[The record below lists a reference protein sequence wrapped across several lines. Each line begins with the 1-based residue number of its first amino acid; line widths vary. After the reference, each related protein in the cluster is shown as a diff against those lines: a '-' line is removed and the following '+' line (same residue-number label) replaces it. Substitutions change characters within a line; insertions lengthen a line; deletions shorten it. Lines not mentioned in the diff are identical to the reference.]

1 MPDRGRPGDDKWEV
15 TACRQ
20 GFEGHTIER
29 PRWKEEIDVNLFFFG
44 HIGSDAGGWWIGP
57 DGVIHVVP
65 GWNPEAVEELE
76 RAVNIIRLAGQL
88 RTEGLGQRVVEAVM
102 PFVQE
107 QLGAQVKGG
116 GVAFGG

>member
-1 MPDRGRPGDDKWEV
+1 
-15 TACRQ
+15 
-20 GFEGHTIER
+20 
-29 PRWKEEIDVNLFFFG
+29 VNLFFFG
-44 HIGSDAGGWWIGP
+44 HISATRADGGSGRMGCPYCPWL
-57 DGVIHVVP
+57 
-65 GWNPEAVEELE
+65 NPAEERE